1 MKVEDLFKNYYI
13 QLVLYFF
20 RIVRMR
26 SVAEDIV
33 QDVFLKVL
41 EKHQGKDKDVDIQYL
56 YVAVRHLAFNYLRD
70 TRCLI
75 NGIPDNNLSD
85 TEVDIE
91 GELLY
96 VQHLKQIYVAIEKLP
111 PASRQVFK
119 EVYWGKRKYV
129 DVADE
134 LNVSVNTVRS
144 HMYMALATLKK
155 LLK

>member
-13 QLVLYFF
+13 QLVLYVF
-20 RIVRMR
+20 RIVKIR

-33 QDVFLKVL
+33 QDAFLKVL
-41 EKHQGKDKDVDIQYL
+41 EKHQEKEVDIQYL

-70 TRCLI
+70 TRYLI
-75 NGIPDNNLSD
+75 NEIPDNNLSD

-96 VQHLKQIYVAIEKLP
+96 VQHLKQIYMAVEKLP
-111 PASRQVFK
+111 PACRQVFK
-119 EVYWGKRKYV
+119 EVYWGKRKYI
-129 DVADE
+129 DVANE
-134 LNVSVNTVRS
+134 LNVSVNTVKS

-155 LLK
+155 SLK

>member
-1 MKVEDLFKNYYI
+1 MKVEDLFKDYYI
-13 QLVLYFF
+13 QLVLYVF
-20 RIVRMR
+20 RIVKTR

-41 EKHQGKDKDVDIQYL
+41 EQRRVKDIDIHYL
-56 YVAVRHLAFNYLRD
+56 YVSVRHLAFNYLRD
-70 TRCLI
+70 AKHLV
-75 NGIPDNNLSD
+75 NEVADNDLSD

-96 VQHLKQIYVAIEKLP
+96 VQHLKQIYAAIEKLP
-111 PASRQVFK
+111 PACRQVFK
-119 EVYWGKRKYV
+119 EVYWGRRKYI

-134 LNVSVNTVRS
+134 LNVSVNTIRS

>member
-13 QLVLYFF
+13 QLVLYVF

-56 YVAVRHLAFNYLRD
+56 YVAVR
-70 TRCLI
+70 LI

>member
-1 MKVEDLFKNYYI
+1 MRVEDLFRDYYI
-13 QLVLYFF
+13 QLVLYVF
-20 RIVRMR
+20 RIVKIR

-41 EKHQGKDKDVDIQYL
+41 EQHRAKDIDIHYL
-56 YVAVRHLAFNYLRD
+56 YVSVRHLAFNYLRD
-70 TRCLI
+70 SRHLV
-75 NGIPDNNLSD
+75 NEIPANDVSD

-96 VQHLKQIYVAIEKLP
+96 VQHLKQVYAAVEELP
-111 PASRQVFK
+111 PACRQVFK
-119 EVYWGKRKYV
+119 EVYWGKRKYA

-144 HMYMALATLKK
+144 HMYMAIATLKK
-155 LLK
+155 SLK

>member
-1 MKVEDLFKNYYI
+1 MWL
-13 QLVLYFF
+13 
-20 RIVRMR
+20 
-26 SVAEDIV
+26 
-33 QDVFLKVL
+33 
-41 EKHQGKDKDVDIQYL
+41 
-56 YVAVRHLAFNYLRD
+56 LRN
-70 TRCLI
+70 C
-75 NGIPDNNLSD
+75 
-85 TEVDIE
+85 
-91 GELLY
+91 
-96 VQHLKQIYVAIEKLP
+96 P

>member
-1 MKVEDLFKNYYI
+1 MRVEDLFRDYYI
-13 QLVLYFF
+13 QLVLYVF
-20 RIVRMR
+20 RIVKIR

-41 EKHQGKDKDVDIQYL
+41 EQHQAKDIDIHYL
-56 YVAVRHLAFNYLRD
+56 YVSVRHLAFNYLRD
-70 TRCLI
+70 AKHLV
-75 NGIPDNNLSD
+75 NEIPDNDLSY

-96 VQHLKQIYVAIEKLP
+96 VQHLKQVYAAVEELP
-111 PASRQVFK
+111 PACRQVFK
-119 EVYWGKRKYV
+119 EVYWGKRKYA

-144 HMYMALATLKK
+144 HMYMAIATLKK
-155 LLK
+155 SLK

>member
-1 MKVEDLFKNYYI
+1 MRVEDLFRDYYI
-13 QLVLYFF
+13 QLVLYVF
-20 RIVRMR
+20 RIVKIR

-41 EKHQGKDKDVDIQYL
+41 EQHQTKDIDIHYL
-56 YVAVRHLAFNYLRD
+56 YVSVRHLAFNYLRD
-70 TRCLI
+70 AKHLV
-75 NGIPDNNLSD
+75 NEIPDNDLSY

-96 VQHLKQIYVAIEKLP
+96 VQHLKQVYAAVEELP
-111 PASRQVFK
+111 PACRQVFK
-119 EVYWGKRKYV
+119 EVYWGKRKYA

-144 HMYMALATLKK
+144 HMYMAIATLKK
-155 LLK
+155 SLK

>member
-13 QLVLYFF
+13 QLVLYVF

-70 TRCLI
+70 TRCLKWD
-75 NGIPDNNLSD
+75 P
-85 TEVDIE
+85 
-91 GELLY
+91 
-96 VQHLKQIYVAIEKLP
+96 
-111 PASRQVFK
+111 
-119 EVYWGKRKYV
+119 
-129 DVADE
+129 
-134 LNVSVNTVRS
+134 
-144 HMYMALATLKK
+144 
-155 LLK
+155 

>member
-13 QLVLYFF
+13 QLVLYVF
-20 RIVRMR
+20 RIVKMR
-26 SVAEDIV
+26 YVAEDIV

-41 EKHQGKDKDVDIQYL
+41 EKHQGKDVDIQYL
-56 YVAVRHLAFNYLRD
+56 YVAVQHLAFNYLRD
-70 TRCLI
+70 TKCLI
-75 NGIPDNNLSD
+75 NGIPDNNLLD

-96 VQHLKQIYVAIEKLP
+96 VQHLKQIYAAIEKLP
-111 PASRQVFK
+111 PACRQVFK

-129 DVADE
+129 DVANE

>member
-1 MKVEDLFKNYYI
+1 MEDLFKNYYI
-13 QLVLYFF
+13 QLVLYVF
-20 RIVRMR
+20 RIVKMR
-26 SVAEDIV
+26 SVAEDFV

-41 EKHQGKDKDVDIQYL
+41 EKHQGKDVDIQYL

-70 TRCLI
+70 TKCLI
-75 NGIPDNNLSD
+75 NGITDNNLSD

-96 VQHLKQIYVAIEKLP
+96 VQHLKQIYAAVEKLP
-111 PASRQVFK
+111 PACRQVFK

-129 DVADE
+129 DVANE